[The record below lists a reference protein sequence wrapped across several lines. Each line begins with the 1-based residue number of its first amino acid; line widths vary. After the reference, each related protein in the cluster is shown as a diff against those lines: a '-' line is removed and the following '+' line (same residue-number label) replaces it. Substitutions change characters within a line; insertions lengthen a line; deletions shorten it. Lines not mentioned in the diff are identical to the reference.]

1 MSQLIR
7 ANYEMTKEEAVLVN
21 GLMDKAEGDFRFY
34 LLQMREEKGWKAL
47 GYASFDDYGKQARG
61 LNGARLY
68 QLAQAA
74 EIQLSL
80 PNSKILEKT
89 PDSQLRPLAPLTD
102 NERRQVWEEATA
114 IAEEENRK
122 LTAKLVQEA
131 VDRLQA
137 EKSQLQATLEL
148 TEQRTSDWRLQA
160 LDKEK
165 ALKELDQKAKVAQTE
180 AATLRRTLALE
191 AEKLAEAKILEVR
204 AALNAEKDKAAK
216 LDASVKSLKRERED
230 AINRGVSNKLR
241 EKEQELNDKEAQLVG
256 IEKRI
261 AFLDKELQPL
271 KGAFAIAEKHKPKIA
286 MVDDLLNRIA
296 VAITDAFEFNP
307 EQGADIP
314 EDILRQWERGVSK
327 MSDLQIVLT
336 NAINNGMLQ

>member
-47 GYASFDDYGKQARG
+47 GYSSFDDYGINARG
-61 LNGARLY
+61 LTGTRLY

-80 PNSKILEKT
+80 PNSTIVEKA
-89 PDSQLRPLAPLTD
+89 PESQLRPLAPLTD

-148 TEQRTSDWRLQA
+148 TEQRNADWRLQA

-204 AALNAEKDKAAK
+204 AALNAEKAKADK
-216 LDASVKSLKRERED
+216 LDASVKSLKREREE

-241 EKEQELNDKEAQLVG
+241 EQQQEIDAKEGQLVA

-261 AFLDKELQPL
+261 AFLRQELDPMDEEHE
-271 KGAFAIAEKHKPKIA
+271 AIARHAP
-286 MVDDLLNRIA
+286 RIA
-296 VAITDAFEFNP
+296 KVDHLINSIAVELSDAFDPDYCQDLP
-307 EQGADIP
+307 ESLLRKWEAGSKKIGQLQDMLNLYLQGDP
-314 EDILRQWERGVSK
+314 VN
-327 MSDLQIVLT
+327 V
-336 NAINNGMLQ
+336 

>member
-47 GYASFDDYGKQARG
+47 GYASFDDYGIKARG
-61 LNGARLY
+61 LTGTRLY

-80 PNSKILEKT
+80 PNSTIVEKA
-89 PDSQLRPLAPLTD
+89 PESQLRPLAPLTD
-102 NERRQVWEEATA
+102 NERRQVWAEATA
-114 IAEEENRK
+114 QAEEENRK

-165 ALKELDQKAKVAQTE
+165 AIKELDQKAKLAQTE
-180 AATLRRTLALE
+180 AASLRRTIALE
-191 AEKLAEAKILEVR
+191 AEKLANAKQLELQAELNKAKAEAVKR
-204 AALNAEKDKAAK
+204 AAE
-216 LDASVKSLKRERED
+216 VKSLKREREE
-230 AINRGVSNKLR
+230 AIQRGVANKLR
-241 EKEQELNDKEAQLVG
+241 DQQAEIDAKEGQLVA

-261 AFLDKELQPL
+261 EFLKNDLEPL
-271 KGAFAIAEKHKPKIA
+271 NSAKKFTAHHKPRIAKVDNLINAIAVEISDAFDPDLGPDIPP
-286 MVDDLLNRIA
+286 DLL
-296 VAITDAFEFNP
+296 D
-307 EQGADIP
+307 
-314 EDILRQWERGVSK
+314 QWERGARKISQ
-327 MSDLQIVLT
+327 LQDMIHL
-336 NAINNGMLQ
+336 AINGGSFNG